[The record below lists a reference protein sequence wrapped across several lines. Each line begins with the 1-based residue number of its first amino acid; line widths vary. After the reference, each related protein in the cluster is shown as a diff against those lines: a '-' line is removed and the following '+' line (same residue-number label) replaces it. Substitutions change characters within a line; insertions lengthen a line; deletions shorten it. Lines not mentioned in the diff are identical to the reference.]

1 MSRSKFARLVKNDLQ
16 GLARG
21 FGLNDEGRKID
32 LEDRLVE
39 YFHNHKEELVRNSGY
54 SKFFNLSDLEDG
66 SSSSRSGSTSSVSN
80 ASSSASPEKEDEE
93 GNEKE
98 VVTEDKKIAILEP
111 TIVGSGE
118 EFRVALRGVD
128 VFYNSFKTI
137 SSNVGR
143 TVITENVKLQKKLSS
158 VPVIT
163 TLFVGF
169 ETGLI
174 LFHHLFNYYLLYQ
187 NVHDFGADEPLTS
200 PTSPVGE
207 LISLLK
213 LVSFYGGSFV
223 LLPIVASFYFN
234 LTSSRLP
241 LDPLIFA
248 LAKLMLSYFIFVGS
262 SASAPLTE
270 LLGTAGYADRLHGA
284 VGNVPFFTA
293 FAGILLAIYDTL
305 A

>member
-39 YFHNHKEELVRNSGY
+39 YFHSHKEELVRNSGY
-54 SKFFNLSDLEDG
+54 SKFFNLTDLEDG
-66 SSSSRSGSTSSVSN
+66 SSSSRSGSASS
-80 ASSSASPEKEDEE
+80 ASSASPDEENEEEDEE
-93 GNEKE
+93 E
-98 VVTEDKKIAILEP
+98 VMAENKKITVLDPI
-111 TIVGSGE
+111 TVGNGE
-118 EFRVALRGVD
+118 KFQDALRGVD

-137 SSNVGR
+137 SSDVGR
-143 TVITENVKLQKKLSS
+143 TVLTENIKLQKKLSS

-174 LFHHLFNYYLLYQ
+174 LFHHLYNYYMLYKS
-187 NVHDFGADEPLTS
+187 VHDLGTDESLTS
-200 PTSPVGE
+200 MTSPMGE
-207 LISLLK
+207 LTSLLK
-213 LVSFYGGSFV
+213 LTSFYGGSFV
-223 LLPIVASFYFN
+223 LLPIVVSFYFN
-234 LTSSRLP
+234 LTASRLL

-248 LAKLMLSYFIFVGS
+248 LAKLLLVYFIFVGS
-262 SASAPLTE
+262 STSTPLTE
-270 LLGTAGYADRLHGA
+270 LLGTASYADHLHEA